1 MSTSAASDS
10 PSRAAMPEISDKEMA
25 DLLATAKPYTAML
38 LKLTDKGRGPE
49 AEQLVWEHGRRNIAL
64 RAVGKLPVVCPA
76 TDESDWA
83 GVAIFA
89 AELEEVERIMEED
102 PGVRGG
108 IFSFELHPVI
118 GFPGSTLA

>member
-1 MSTSAASDS
+1 
-10 PSRAAMPEISDKEMA
+10 MPEISDKEMA